1 MLNPV
6 LSEFSASVVLNP
18 RLRRLEKRLKLNHKS
33 RDKKALV
40 FSLSVNCVCGS
51 KAKEAKMA
59 LSSSKSDASSHII
72 IVPWSP

>member
-1 MLNPV
+1 MIFQPV
-6 LSEFSASVVLNP
+6 CGPESKITESGEAI
-18 RLRRLEKRLKLNHKS
+18 LKLNHKS

-72 IVPWSP
+72 IVPWSL